1 MRITALPI
9 DGARHVEVDAH
20 TDERGCFARLWCR
33 DTFRA
38 AGLPDLE
45 QASASFNTQAGTL
58 RGLHFTWPPSREGK
72 LVRCARGRL
81 HDVLLDLRP
90 GSPSYRQHVAVVLDA
105 DTRNAVYIPP
115 GVAHG
120 FQTLLDA
127 TEVHYAMTERYQPA
141 WADGYRFDD
150 AAFGIAWPLPV
161 ACIGEKD
168 LAWPA
173 FDDTRH
179 RERYADKLREAGNA
193 A

>member
-1 MRITALPI
+1 MKITPLPI
-9 DGARHVEVDAH
+9 DGARHIAVQAH
-20 TDERGCFARLWCR
+20 TDERGCFARLWCAE
-33 DTFRA
+33 TFRE
-38 AGLPDLE
+38 AGLPALE
-45 QASASFNTQAGTL
+45 QASASFNTHAGTL

-72 LVRCARGRL
+72 LVRCARGRM

-90 GSPSYRQHVAVVLDA
+90 GSPSYLQHIAVVLDA
-105 DTRNAVYIPP
+105 DERNAVYLPP

-127 TEVHYAMTERYQPA
+127 TEVHYAMTEAYRPA
-141 WADGYRFDD
+141 LADGYRYDD
-150 AAFGIAWPLPV
+150 PAFGIAWPLPV

-173 FDDTRH
+173 FDDAHHRALHTR
-179 RERYADKLREAGNA
+179 KLQEAHGA